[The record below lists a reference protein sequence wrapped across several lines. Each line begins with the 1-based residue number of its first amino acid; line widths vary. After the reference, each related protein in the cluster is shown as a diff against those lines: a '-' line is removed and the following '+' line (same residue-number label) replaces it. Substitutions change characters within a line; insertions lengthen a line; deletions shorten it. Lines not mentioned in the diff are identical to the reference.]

1 MEGSKKKFDVS
12 QIGEFFTV
20 KEAAA
25 EGRLHPVTVRKLLT
39 DGKLTRYK
47 LGRKT
52 LIKRDEFIALIK
64 PTEIVAQG

>member
-1 MEGSKKKFDVS
+1 MERSKKKFDVS
-12 QIGEFFTV
+12 QIGSFFTV

-25 EGRLHPVTVRKLLT
+25 EGRLHPVTVRRLLT
-39 DGKLTRYK
+39 DRKLTRYK

-52 LIKRDEFIALIK
+52 LIRRDEFLALIK

>member
-1 MEGSKKKFDVS
+1 MKRSKQKFDVD

-25 EGRLHPVTVRKLLT
+25 EGRLHPVTVRRLLT
-39 DGKLTRYK
+39 DRKLTRYK

-52 LIKRDEFIALIK
+52 LIKRDEFLALIQ
-64 PTEIVAQG
+64 PQEIVAQN

>member
-1 MEGSKKKFDVS
+1 MERSKKKFDVS
-12 QIGEFFTV
+12 QISEFFTV

-25 EGRLHPVTVRKLLT
+25 EGRLHPVTVRRLLT
-39 DGKLTRYK
+39 DRKLTRYK

-52 LIKRDEFIALIK
+52 LIKRDEFLALIK